1 MKCKSGLQIVKRTQ
15 LSRKHNSA
23 VVVLRLVCTRLAKK
37 EKHFGWKEKVD
48 AASADKDNVLSA
60 FEVQGSRILDT
71 KLLVL
76 SLYLRQQFL
85 IEIMRE

>member
-1 MKCKSGLQIVKRTQ
+1 M
-15 LSRKHNSA
+15 
-23 VVVLRLVCTRLAKK
+23 LVCTRLMKK

-60 FEVQGSRILDT
+60 FEVQGSSILDT

-76 SLYLRQQFL
+76 SLYLRQQFPV
-85 IEIMRE
+85 EIMRE